1 MKIYIGADHNGY
13 GLKRQL
19 KEYLSRGG
27 YDVEDEGD
35 DHLNPEDD
43 YPQFATKVVM
53 AMKGSADSDPRGI
66 LICGSGQGMCMA
78 ANRYKGIRASLCDT
92 VVEAKLGR
100 NDDDSNVLCLPA
112 KLIEQ
117 GLAEQVVMAWL
128 ETGFAG
134 AARYKRRIAELDQ
147 LG

>member
-1 MKIYIGADHNGY
+1 MRIYIGADHNGY
-13 GLKRQL
+13 GLKHQL

-35 DHLNPEDD
+35 DHLDPEDD
-43 YPQFATKVVM
+43 FPQFASKVVM
-53 AMKGSADSDPRGI
+53 AMRASTDPEPRGI

-92 VVEAKLGR
+92 VQEAKLGR
-100 NDDDSNVLCLPA
+100 NDDDSNILCLPA

-117 GLAEQVVMAWL
+117 GQAEQVVMAWL

-134 AARYKRRIAELDQ
+134 AARFKRRIAELDQ